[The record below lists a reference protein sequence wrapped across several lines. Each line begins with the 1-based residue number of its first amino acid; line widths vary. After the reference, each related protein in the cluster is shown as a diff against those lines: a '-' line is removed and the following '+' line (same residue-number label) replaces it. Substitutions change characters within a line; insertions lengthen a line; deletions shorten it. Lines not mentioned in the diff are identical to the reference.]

1 MSKTIAFFG
10 TEEFSA
16 VSLRRLIDDG
26 FSISAVIT
34 KPDSKKGRGKKMVP
48 SAVKILAEEYKIPV
62 WQPGKLADIVS
73 DIKSL
78 DDPIGVLV
86 SYGKII
92 PQSVIDLFS
101 PGIVNVHPSLLPK
114 YRGPSP
120 IETAILNGDDKTGI
134 SIMQLSADM
143 DAGPVYDQLEIGLD
157 GNETAPQLE
166 KKLAKLG
173 AERLS
178 ALLPEIISG
187 RLIPVEQDSTEASYC
202 SLLSKKSSQLHPS
215 EMTADQAERQ
225 VRAYLTFPKTK
236 IEVLGQQ
243 IVITKASVVDN
254 AENDL
259 CVAFSDGKFLKIE
272 QLVGPSGRLMTATDF
287 LNGYSR

>member
-1 MSKTIAFFG
+1 MSKTIVFFG

-26 FSISAVIT
+26 FSIPAVIT

-62 WQPGKLADIVS
+62 WQPRKLADIVS

-143 DAGPVYDQLEIGLD
+143 DAGPVYDQLEVGLD

-166 KKLAKLG
+166 EKLA
-173 AERLS
+173 
-178 ALLPEIISG
+178 
-187 RLIPVEQDSTEASYC
+187 
-202 SLLSKKSSQLHPS
+202 
-215 EMTADQAERQ
+215 
-225 VRAYLTFPKTK
+225 
-236 IEVLGQQ
+236 
-243 IVITKASVVDN
+243 
-254 AENDL
+254 
-259 CVAFSDGKFLKIE
+259 
-272 QLVGPSGRLMTATDF
+272 
-287 LNGYSR
+287 